1 MAIKKNIMIDGKK
14 VPFKAS
20 ATVPR
25 LYRLK
30 FRRDIYKDLKDLK
43 TNVNPEDKENSDL
56 DIESLEMFENVAYIM
71 AQHADPAHVANNPD
85 DWLEQFNVFSIYEIL
100 PELLKLWGMNTE
112 QQVKSKKNLVRL
124 TER

>member
-1 MAIKKNIMIDGKK
+1 
-14 VPFKAS
+14 
-20 ATVPR
+20 
-25 LYRLK
+25 
-30 FRRDIYKDLKDLK
+30 

-124 TER
+124 IEK